1 MSMVTI
7 RALLAAV
14 PLAVIGLLL
23 FGTAPA
29 AAQSTDP
36 CYADSAT
43 AQQTI
48 VSCTALI
55 SAGTL
60 RGRELAIVYYN
71 RGIGYEQSDQYDLA
85 IADYSQALSLDPA
98 YRDAYNNRGN
108 AYQDKSLHDLA
119 IADYNQALRLDP
131 NYAKAYNNRGRS
143 YRYKGLYDLAVA
155 DATHALQID
164 PNYRTA
170 YVNRGVAY
178 LCLGRF
184 AEAGQDL
191 AHALSLRSADTYTVL
206 WLHIARMR
214 AGVADGAE
222 FAANAAP
229 LSSTDWPAPIVA
241 LYGGGST
248 PAAALAAATTNGQHC
263 EAYYYVG
270 EWQVGQQHRDL
281 ARTLFQQAAAACPIT
296 FPELGFARAEL
307 QRV

>member
-71 RGIGYEQSDQYDLA
+71 RGIGYEQSDQY
-85 IADYSQALSLDPA
+85 
-98 YRDAYNNRGN
+98 
-108 AYQDKSLHDLA
+108 DLA

-206 WLHIARMR
+206 WLHIARLR